1 MKNQNENQ
9 EKYEQG
15 RRTRPENV
23 LHDLPDRLAIITINP
38 YTTAIGFGR
47 YGKAYLQVLNPDK
60 VSGLQLQGN
69 AIYESGKFQ
78 ALTDKEIQ
86 NMTSTRYEMIDLG
99 LLRMFYSIILK
110 EYEKVDFEKNS
121 SDIVLYVPDLFR
133 ALGKKMNQSQNQIQ
147 ALIEAIN
154 QFKNV
159 LGVVIGDNGGRKYKS
174 YYALLNFNYYDEE
187 RNVVSFSAPYLGY
200 VVQTVHNASVRLD
213 KNDRPIISKN
223 GKAKVCAS
231 HSYLIKAEIVKERN
245 AAAVENVNILVALI
259 EQSGNKMPHISAAT
273 LVERNE
279 ILKQRLHD
287 CKPRSRQQI
296 LARTFETTWKLMHT
310 MTYLE
315 DTYKDIVIPNPTD
328 KGSIPK
334 YNRLLQTVYEFPHK
348 GKVRSRDD

>member
-147 ALIEAIN
+147 ALVEAIN

-159 LGVVIGDNGGRKYKS
+159 LGVVISDNGGRKYKS

-187 RNVVSFSAPYLGY
+187 RNVVSFSAPYLDY

-213 KNDRPIISKN
+213 KNDRPM
-223 GKAKVCAS
+223 
-231 HSYLIKAEIVKERN
+231 
-245 AAAVENVNILVALI
+245 VAMHW
-259 EQSGNKMPHISAAT
+259 EKYFQHI
-273 LVERNE
+273 R
-279 ILKQRLHD
+279 D
-287 CKPRSRQQI
+287 
-296 LARTFETTWKLMHT
+296 
-310 MTYLE
+310 
-315 DTYKDIVIPNPTD
+315 
-328 KGSIPK
+328 K
-334 YNRLLQTVYEFPHK
+334 YNSIYKVQMPKVTPHVCRHTFCSNMAKSGMNPKMLQYIMGHADISVTMNTYTHVKFQDAQQEFK
-348 GKVRSRDD
+348 KVVNE